1 MKFRTPWYRPEVKE
15 NPADK
20 IILMGLPKTE
30 IFTPIS
36 YKNLSE
42 AGYRNCMTVYSCI
55 NTIIENAAALSW
67 NAESLT
73 GKKIENHPALALLNH
88 PNPQQGKR
96 KFLTYVL
103 GYKLLSGNSYIF
115 AAIGG
120 GRPQFLYSLRP
131 DRMTVLPGRGFD
143 LIGGY
148 RYKVQGQECNYT
160 AQDILHI
167 KMFNPL
173 NDFYGMGPVEA
184 AARGIDISNY
194 ADTWNAAIIKN
205 DMKPPG
211 AFSTEGSLSPQQFD
225 RIKVQI
231 GEEYQGYNNAGRPLL
246 LEGGLKFT
254 PFAMAP
260 KDLDWL
266 NSNKATMRKICA
278 MFRVPSQLLGDTEA
292 STYSN
297 YQEARKALHIDAVL
311 PHMED
316 CTDEFNNWLMP
327 MFGNDILKIDKSKI
341 EALQENQNEKYTYL
355 GSCDFL
361 TINEKREAVGKDVIG
376 PNGDVILVP
385 MGKIPLERQVAEPE
399 PVPAALALAPNT
411 MPEEGMVDGEAIDET
426 LPDNA
431 PAKSMKLGKGHW
443 SDSKRREMLWKSF
456 DFRVKAREKT
466 FENIAKDF
474 LKRQAQSMTDK
485 VDGMDSLTS
494 IKPENILDVKK
505 ETKRYE
511 DTFTPWYTDHYLRAH
526 EAGIQASKGDLF
538 DDAEF
543 KADKP
548 TSWVASMTVEQ
559 KKKLKELIHNS
570 GTKVNETALGKIEKI
585 LIEAN
590 EKNWTVNEFAQQ
602 LSEKVSDL
610 TDWRA
615 MLWARTESAKVDNFG
630 QLEGYRDIEFVDMKG
645 WMCSFVPDSR
655 DAHIEAD
662 GQEQKLDDPFDV
674 GGESLQHPGD
684 GKPGNACNCLCSI
697 YPVVGA

>member
-1 MKFRTPWYRPEVKE
+1 
-15 NPADK
+15 
-20 IILMGLPKTE
+20 
-30 IFTPIS
+30 
-36 YKNLSE
+36 
-42 AGYRNCMTVYSCI
+42 
-55 NTIIENAAALSW
+55 
-67 NAESLT
+67 
-73 GKKIENHPALALLNH
+73 
-88 PNPQQGKR
+88 
-96 KFLTYVL
+96 
-103 GYKLLSGNSYIF
+103 
-115 AAIGG
+115 
-120 GRPQFLYSLRP
+120 
-131 DRMTVLPGRGFD
+131 
-143 LIGGY
+143 
-148 RYKVQGQECNYT
+148 
-160 AQDILHI
+160 
-167 KMFNPL
+167 
-173 NDFYGMGPVEA
+173 
-184 AARGIDISNY
+184 
-194 ADTWNAAIIKN
+194 
-205 DMKPPG
+205 MKPPG